1 MKLKALLPVL
11 LLTACAN
18 MPVPVSVSS
27 DEDAAETP
35 VEAPKKSD
43 ALLDKVQELVAKT
56 QEAAISSLPAEITA
70 NKSTYKT
77 VESVADREK
86 NQKGAGFTRVY
97 GDDTGDVV
105 ITVFLYNNLEFGMTA
120 EVSPATEALMDK
132 HLQEFS
138 AMQDSGLYDSVV
150 VGEKNVR
157 DLRWAGRKFQVL
169 ETPVSFNQREEAK
182 KSYLVLGANP
192 DLLSYV
198 RIRFTYPQGRRD
210 IERNKNIVTAR
221 ILNALAVFAK
231 DQKAQ

>member
-18 MPVPVSVSS
+18 MSVPVSVSS

-35 VEAPKKSD
+35 IEAPKKSD

-77 VESVADREK
+77 VEAVADREK

-97 GDDTGDVV
+97 GDDDEVV
-105 ITVFLYNNLEFGMTA
+105 ITVFLYNNQEFGMTE

-138 AMQDSGLYDSVV
+138 AMQDSGLYDAVN

-169 ETPVSFNQREEAK
+169 EVPVAFNRREEAK

-210 IERNKNIVTAR
+210 VERNKNIVTAR

>member
-18 MPVPVSVSS
+18 MSVPVSVSS
-27 DEDAAETP
+27 DEDAAETL

-77 VESVADREK
+77 VEAVADREK

-97 GDDTGDVV
+97 GDDDEVV
-105 ITVFLYNNLEFGMTA
+105 ITVFLYNNQEFGMTA

-138 AMQDSGLYDSVV
+138 AMQDSGLYDAVN

-169 ETPVSFNQREEAK
+169 EVPVAFNRREEAK

-210 IERNKNIVTAR
+210 VERNKNIVTAR

>member
-1 MKLKALLPVL
+1 MKLNALLPL
-11 LLTACAN
+11 FLLTACAN
-18 MPVPVSVSS
+18 MPVPVSS

-97 GDDTGDVV
+97 GDDDEVV
-105 ITVFLYNNLEFGMTA
+105 ITVFLYNNQEFGMTA

-138 AMQDSGLYDSVV
+138 AMQDSGLYDAVN

>member
-18 MPVPVSVSS
+18 MSVPVSVSS

-35 VEAPKKSD
+35 VEAPKKSN

-77 VESVADREK
+77 VEAVADREK

-97 GDDTGDVV
+97 GDDDEVV
-105 ITVFLYNNLEFGMTA
+105 ITVFLYNNQEFGMTA

-138 AMQDSGLYDSVV
+138 AMQDSGLYDAVN

-169 ETPVSFNQREEAK
+169 EVPVAFNRREEAK

-210 IERNKNIVTAR
+210 VERNKNIVTAR

>member
-1 MKLKALLPVL
+1 MKLNALLPL
-11 LLTACAN
+11 FLLTACAN
-18 MPVPVSVSS
+18 MPVPVSS

-77 VESVADREK
+77 VEAVADREK

-97 GDDTGDVV
+97 GDDDEVV
-105 ITVFLYNNLEFGMTA
+105 ITVFLYNNQEFGMTA

>member
-18 MPVPVSVSS
+18 MSVPVSVSS
-27 DEDAAETP
+27 DEDAAENP

-77 VESVADREK
+77 VEAVADREK

-97 GDDTGDVV
+97 GDDDEVV
-105 ITVFLYNNLEFGMTA
+105 ITVFLYNNQEFGMTA

-138 AMQDSGLYDSVV
+138 AMQDSGLYDAVN

-169 ETPVSFNQREEAK
+169 EVPVAFNRREEAK

-210 IERNKNIVTAR
+210 VERNKNIVTAR

>member
-18 MPVPVSVSS
+18 MSVPVSVSS
-27 DEDAAETP
+27 DEDVAETP

-77 VESVADREK
+77 VEAVADREK

-97 GDDTGDVV
+97 GDDDEVV
-105 ITVFLYNNLEFGMTA
+105 ITVFLYNNQEFGMTA

-138 AMQDSGLYDSVV
+138 AMQDSGLYDAVN

-169 ETPVSFNQREEAK
+169 EVPIAFNRREEAK

-210 IERNKNIVTAR
+210 VERNKNIVTAR

>member
-1 MKLKALLPVL
+1 MKLNALLPL
-11 LLTACAN
+11 FLLTACAN
-18 MPVPVSVSS
+18 MPVSVSS

-77 VESVADREK
+77 VEAVADREK

-97 GDDTGDVV
+97 GDDDEVV
-105 ITVFLYNNLEFGMTA
+105 ITVFLYNNQEFGMTA

-138 AMQDSGLYDSVV
+138 AMQDSGLYDSVN

-169 ETPVSFNQREEAK
+169 EVPVAFNRREEAK

-210 IERNKNIVTAR
+210 VEHNKNIVTAR

>member
-18 MPVPVSVSS
+18 MSVPVSVSL

-77 VESVADREK
+77 VEAVADREK

-97 GDDTGDVV
+97 GDDDEVV
-105 ITVFLYNNLEFGMTA
+105 ITVFLYNNQEFGMTA

-138 AMQDSGLYDSVV
+138 AMQDSGLYDAVN

-169 ETPVSFNQREEAK
+169 EVPVAFNRREEAK

-210 IERNKNIVTAR
+210 VERNKNIVTAR

>member
-18 MPVPVSVSS
+18 MSVPVSVSS

-77 VESVADREK
+77 VEAVADREQ
-86 NQKGAGFTRVY
+86 NQKGAGYTRVY
-97 GDDTGDVV
+97 GDEDEVF
-105 ITVFLYNNLEFGMTA
+105 ITVFLYSNREYGMTA

-138 AMQDSGLYDSVV
+138 ALQDSGLYDSVN

-157 DLRWAGRKFQVL
+157 DLRWSGRKFQVL
-169 ETPVSFNQREEAK
+169 EVPVAFNQHDDAK
-182 KSYLVLGANP
+182 KSYVVLGANP

-210 IERNKNIVTAR
+210 VERNKNIVTAR
-221 ILNALAVFAK
+221 ILNVLAVFAK
-231 DQKAQ
+231 EQNAR

>member
-1 MKLKALLPVL
+1 MKLNALLPL
-11 LLTACAN
+11 FLLTACAN
-18 MPVPVSVSS
+18 MPVPVSS

-138 AMQDSGLYDSVV
+138 ALQDSGLYDSVN

-157 DLRWAGRKFQVL
+157 DLRWSGRKFQVL
-169 ETPVSFNQREEAK
+169 EVPVAFNQHDDAK
-182 KSYLVLGANP
+182 KSYVVLGANP

-210 IERNKNIVTAR
+210 VERNKNIVTAR

-231 DQKAQ
+231 EQNAR

>member
-18 MPVPVSVSS
+18 MSVPVSVSS

-77 VESVADREK
+77 VEAVADREK

-97 GDDTGDVV
+97 GDDDEVV
-105 ITVFLYNNLEFGMTA
+105 ITVFLYNNQEFGMTA

-138 AMQDSGLYDSVV
+138 AMQDSGLYDAVN

-169 ETPVSFNQREEAK
+169 EVPVAFNRREEAK

-210 IERNKNIVTAR
+210 VERNKNIVTAR

-231 DQKAQ
+231 NQKAQ

>member
-1 MKLKALLPVL
+1 
-11 LLTACAN
+11 
-18 MPVPVSVSS
+18 MPVPVSS

-77 VESVADREK
+77 VEAVADREK

-97 GDDTGDVV
+97 GDDDEVV
-105 ITVFLYNNLEFGMTA
+105 ITVFLYNNQEFGMTA
-120 EVSPATEALMDK
+120 EVSPVTEALMDK

>member
-77 VESVADREK
+77 VEAVADREK

-97 GDDTGDVV
+97 GDDDEVV
-105 ITVFLYNNLEFGMTA
+105 ITVFLYNNQEFGMTA

-138 AMQDSGLYDSVV
+138 AMQDSGLYDAVN

-169 ETPVSFNQREEAK
+169 EVPVAFNRREEAK

-210 IERNKNIVTAR
+210 VERNKNIVTAR

>member
-18 MPVPVSVSS
+18 MSVPVSVSS

-70 NKSTYKT
+70 NKSIYKT
-77 VESVADREK
+77 VEAVADREK

-97 GDDTGDVV
+97 GDDDEVV
-105 ITVFLYNNLEFGMTA
+105 ITVFLYNNQEFGMTA

-138 AMQDSGLYDSVV
+138 AMQDSGLYDAVN

-169 ETPVSFNQREEAK
+169 EVPVAFNRREEAK

-210 IERNKNIVTAR
+210 VERNKNIVTAR

>member
-18 MPVPVSVSS
+18 MSVPVSVSS

-35 VEAPKKSD
+35 VEAPKKSN

-77 VESVADREK
+77 VEAVADREK

-97 GDDTGDVV
+97 GDDDEVV
-105 ITVFLYNNLEFGMTA
+105 ITVFLYNNQEFGMTE

-138 AMQDSGLYDSVV
+138 AMQDSGLYDAVN

-169 ETPVSFNQREEAK
+169 EVPVAFNRREEAK

-210 IERNKNIVTAR
+210 VERNKNIVTAR

>member
-1 MKLKALLPVL
+1 MKLNALLPL
-11 LLTACAN
+11 FLLTACAN
-18 MPVPVSVSS
+18 MPVPVSS
-27 DEDAAETP
+27 DEDAAEPP

-77 VESVADREK
+77 VEAVADREK

-97 GDDTGDVV
+97 GDDDEVV
-105 ITVFLYNNLEFGMTA
+105 ITVFLYNNQEFGMTA

>member
-1 MKLKALLPVL
+1 MMKLKALLPL
-11 LLTACAN
+11 FLLTACAN
-18 MPVPVSVSS
+18 MPVS
-27 DEDAAETP
+27 DSPDETAAEQP
-35 VEAPKKSD
+35 AEAPKKSD

-56 QEAAISSLPAEITA
+56 QEAAISSLPAEVVA

-77 VESVADREK
+77 VEAVANREK

-97 GDDTGDVV
+97 GDDTGEVV

-120 EVSPATEALMDK
+120 EVSPATETLMDK

-138 AMQDSGLYDSVV
+138 AMQDSGLYDSVNA
-150 VGEKNVR
+150 GEKNVR
-157 DLRWAGRKFQVL
+157 DLRWSGRKFQVL
-169 ETPVSFNQREEAK
+169 EVPVAFNQREEAK

-210 IERNKNIVTAR
+210 VERNKNIVTAR

-231 DQKAQ
+231 EQNAR

>member
-18 MPVPVSVSS
+18 MSVPVSS

-77 VESVADREK
+77 VEAVADREK

-97 GDDTGDVV
+97 GDDDEVV
-105 ITVFLYNNLEFGMTA
+105 ITVFLYNNQEFGMTA

-138 AMQDSGLYDSVV
+138 AMQDSGLYDAVN

-169 ETPVSFNQREEAK
+169 EVPVAFNRREEAK

-210 IERNKNIVTAR
+210 VERNKNIVTAR

>member
-18 MPVPVSVSS
+18 MSVPVFVSS

-77 VESVADREK
+77 VEAVADREK

-97 GDDTGDVV
+97 GDDDEVV
-105 ITVFLYNNLEFGMTA
+105 ITVFLYNNQEFGMTA

-138 AMQDSGLYDSVV
+138 AMQDSGLYDAVN

-157 DLRWAGRKFQVL
+157 DLRWSGRKFQVL
-169 ETPVSFNQREEAK
+169 EVPVAFNRREEAK

-210 IERNKNIVTAR
+210 VERNKNIVTAR

>member
-27 DEDAAETP
+27 DEDAAETS

-77 VESVADREK
+77 VEAVADREK

-97 GDDTGDVV
+97 GDDDEVV
-105 ITVFLYNNLEFGMTA
+105 ITVFLYNNQEFGMTA

-138 AMQDSGLYDSVV
+138 AMQDSGLYDAVN

-169 ETPVSFNQREEAK
+169 EVPVAFNRREEAK

-210 IERNKNIVTAR
+210 VERNKNIVTAR

>member
-77 VESVADREK
+77 VEAVADREK

-97 GDDTGDVV
+97 GDDDEVV
-105 ITVFLYNNLEFGMTA
+105 ITVFLYNNQEFGMTA

-138 AMQDSGLYDSVV
+138 AMQDSGLYDAVN

-157 DLRWAGRKFQVL
+157 DLRWSGRKFQVL
-169 ETPVSFNQREEAK
+169 EVPVAFNRREEAK

-210 IERNKNIVTAR
+210 VERNKNIVTAR

>member
-1 MKLKALLPVL
+1 MKLNALLPL
-11 LLTACAN
+11 FLLTACAN
-18 MPVPVSVSS
+18 MPVPVSS

-77 VESVADREK
+77 VEAVADREK

-97 GDDTGDVV
+97 GDDDEVV
-105 ITVFLYNNLEFGMTA
+105 ITVFLYNNQEFGMTA

-138 AMQDSGLYDSVV
+138 AMQDSGLYDAVN

-169 ETPVSFNQREEAK
+169 EVPVAFNRREEAK

>member
-18 MPVPVSVSS
+18 MSVPVSVSS

-43 ALLDKVQELVAKT
+43 ALLDKVQELVVKT

-77 VESVADREK
+77 VEAVADREK

-97 GDDTGDVV
+97 GDDDEVV
-105 ITVFLYNNLEFGMTA
+105 ITVFLYNNQEFGMTA

-138 AMQDSGLYDSVV
+138 AMQDSGLYDAVN

-169 ETPVSFNQREEAK
+169 EVPVAFNRREEAK

-210 IERNKNIVTAR
+210 VERNKNIVMAR

>member
-1 MKLKALLPVL
+1 
-11 LLTACAN
+11 
-18 MPVPVSVSS
+18 
-27 DEDAAETP
+27 
-35 VEAPKKSD
+35 
-43 ALLDKVQELVAKT
+43 VAKT
-56 QEAAISSLPAEITA
+56 QEAAISSLPAEIVA

-77 VESVADREK
+77 VEAVANREK

-97 GDDTGDVV
+97 GDDTGEVV

-120 EVSPATEALMDK
+120 EVSPATETLMDK

-138 AMQDSGLYDSVV
+138 AMQDSGLYDSVNA
-150 VGEKNVR
+150 GEKNVR
-157 DLRWAGRKFQVL
+157 DLRWSGRKFQVL
-169 ETPVSFNQREEAK
+169 EVPVAFNQREEAK

-210 IERNKNIVTAR
+210 VERNKNIVTAR

-231 DQKAQ
+231 EQNAR

>member
-77 VESVADREK
+77 VEAVADREK

-97 GDDTGDVV
+97 GDDDEVV
-105 ITVFLYNNLEFGMTA
+105 ITVFLYNNQEFGMTE

-138 AMQDSGLYDSVV
+138 AMQDSGLYDAVN

-169 ETPVSFNQREEAK
+169 EVPVAFNRREEAK

-210 IERNKNIVTAR
+210 VERNKNIVTAR

>member
-18 MPVPVSVSS
+18 MSVPVSVSS

-97 GDDTGDVV
+97 SDDDEVV
-105 ITVFLYNNLEFGMTA
+105 ITVFLYNNQEFGMTA

-138 AMQDSGLYDSVV
+138 AMQDSGLYDAVN

-169 ETPVSFNQREEAK
+169 EVPVAFNRREEAK

-210 IERNKNIVTAR
+210 VERNKNIVTAR

>member
-18 MPVPVSVSS
+18 MSVPVSVSS

-77 VESVADREK
+77 VEAVADREK

-97 GDDTGDVV
+97 GDDDEVV
-105 ITVFLYNNLEFGMTA
+105 ITVFLYNNQEFGMTA

-138 AMQDSGLYDSVV
+138 AMQDSGLYDAVN

-169 ETPVSFNQREEAK
+169 EVPVAFNRREEAK

-198 RIRFTYPQGRRD
+198 RIRFTYPQRRRD
-210 IERNKNIVTAR
+210 VERNKNIVTAR

>member
-18 MPVPVSVSS
+18 MSVPVSVSS
-27 DEDAAETP
+27 DEDAAEPP

-77 VESVADREK
+77 VEAVADREK

-97 GDDTGDVV
+97 GDDDEVV
-105 ITVFLYNNLEFGMTA
+105 ITVFLYNNQEFGMTA

-138 AMQDSGLYDSVV
+138 AMQDSGLYDAVN

-169 ETPVSFNQREEAK
+169 EVPVAFNRREEAK

-210 IERNKNIVTAR
+210 VERNKNIVTAR

>member
-18 MPVPVSVSS
+18 MSVPVSVSS

-35 VEAPKKSD
+35 VEAPKKSN

-56 QEAAISSLPAEITA
+56 QEAAISSLPTEITA

-77 VESVADREK
+77 VEAVADREK

-97 GDDTGDVV
+97 GDDDEVV
-105 ITVFLYNNLEFGMTA
+105 ITVFLYNNQEFGMTA

-138 AMQDSGLYDSVV
+138 AMQDSGLYDAVN

-169 ETPVSFNQREEAK
+169 EVPVAFNRREEAK

-210 IERNKNIVTAR
+210 VERNKNIVTAR

>member
-1 MKLKALLPVL
+1 MMKLKALLPVL

-18 MPVPVSVSS
+18 MPVPVEEEPV
-27 DEDAAETP
+27 AELP
-35 VEAPKKSD
+35 AEAPKKSE

-77 VESVADREK
+77 VEAVADREQ
-86 NQKGAGFTRVY
+86 NQKGAGYTRVY
-97 GDDTGDVV
+97 GDEDEVF
-105 ITVFLYNNLEFGMTA
+105 ITVFLYSNREYGMTA

-138 AMQDSGLYDSVV
+138 AMQDSGLYDAVN

-169 ETPVSFNQREEAK
+169 EVPVAFNQHDDAK
-182 KSYLVLGANP
+182 KSYVVLGANP

-210 IERNKNIVTAR
+210 VERNKNIVTAR

-231 DQKAQ
+231 EQNAR

>member
-18 MPVPVSVSS
+18 APVPLSS
-27 DEDAAETP
+27 DEAADETA
-35 VEAPKKSD
+35 VEAPKKSE

-77 VESVADREK
+77 VEAVADREK

-97 GDDTGDVV
+97 GDDSGDVV

-120 EVSPATEALMDK
+120 DVSPATEALMDK

-138 AMQDSGLYDSVV
+138 AMQDSGLYDSVNA
-150 VGEKNVR
+150 GEKNVR
-157 DLRWAGRKFQVL
+157 DLRWSGRKFQVL
-169 ETPVSFNQREEAK
+169 EVPVAFNQREEAK

-210 IERNKNIVTAR
+210 VERNKNIVTAR

>member
-1 MKLKALLPVL
+1 MS
-11 LLTACAN
+11 
-18 MPVPVSVSS
+18 VPVSVSS

-35 VEAPKKSD
+35 IEAPKKSD

-77 VESVADREK
+77 VEAVADREK

-120 EVSPATEALMDK
+120 EVSPVTEALMDK

-210 IERNKNIVTAR
+210 IERNKNIVTAG

>member
-18 MPVPVSVSS
+18 MSVPVSISS

-77 VESVADREK
+77 VEAVADREK

-97 GDDTGDVV
+97 GDEDEVV
-105 ITVFLYNNLEFGMTA
+105 ITVFLYNNQEFGMTA

-138 AMQDSGLYDSVV
+138 AMQDSGLYDAVN

-169 ETPVSFNQREEAK
+169 EVPVAFNRREEAK

-210 IERNKNIVTAR
+210 VERNKNIVTAR

>member
-1 MKLKALLPVL
+1 MKLNALLPL
-11 LLTACAN
+11 FLLTACAN
-18 MPVPVSVSS
+18 MSVPVSS
-27 DEDAAETP
+27 DEDAAAETP

>member
-18 MPVPVSVSS
+18 MSVPVSVSS

-77 VESVADREK
+77 VEAVADREK

-97 GDDTGDVV
+97 GDDDEVV
-105 ITVFLYNNLEFGMTA
+105 ITVFLYNNQEFGMTA

-138 AMQDSGLYDSVV
+138 AMQDSGLYDAVN

-169 ETPVSFNQREEAK
+169 EVPVAFNRREEAK

-210 IERNKNIVTAR
+210 VERNKNIVTAR
-221 ILNALAVFAK
+221 ILNVLAVFAK

>member
-1 MKLKALLPVL
+1 MKLKVLLPVL

-18 MPVPVSVSS
+18 MSVPVSVSS
-27 DEDAAETP
+27 DEDVAETP

-77 VESVADREK
+77 VEAVADREK

-97 GDDTGDVV
+97 GDDDEVV
-105 ITVFLYNNLEFGMTA
+105 ITVFLYNNQEFGMTA

-138 AMQDSGLYDSVV
+138 AMQDSGLYDAVN

-169 ETPVSFNQREEAK
+169 EVPIAFNRREEAK

-210 IERNKNIVTAR
+210 VERNKNIVTAR

>member
-18 MPVPVSVSS
+18 MSVPVSVSS

-35 VEAPKKSD
+35 VEAPKKSN

-77 VESVADREK
+77 VEAVADREK

-97 GDDTGDVV
+97 GDDDEVV
-105 ITVFLYNNLEFGMTA
+105 ITVFLYNNQEFGMTE

-138 AMQDSGLYDSVV
+138 AMQDSGLYDAVN

-169 ETPVSFNQREEAK
+169 EVPVAFNRREEAK

-198 RIRFTYPQGRRD
+198 RVRFTYPQGRRD
-210 IERNKNIVTAR
+210 VERNKNIVTAR

>member
-18 MPVPVSVSS
+18 MSVPVSVSS

-77 VESVADREK
+77 VEAVADREK

-97 GDDTGDVV
+97 GDDDEVV
-105 ITVFLYNNLEFGMTA
+105 ITVFLYNNQEFGMTE

-138 AMQDSGLYDSVV
+138 AMQDSGLYDAVN

-169 ETPVSFNQREEAK
+169 EVPVAFNRREEAK

-198 RIRFTYPQGRRD
+198 RVRFTYPQGRRD
-210 IERNKNIVTAR
+210 VERNKNIVTAR